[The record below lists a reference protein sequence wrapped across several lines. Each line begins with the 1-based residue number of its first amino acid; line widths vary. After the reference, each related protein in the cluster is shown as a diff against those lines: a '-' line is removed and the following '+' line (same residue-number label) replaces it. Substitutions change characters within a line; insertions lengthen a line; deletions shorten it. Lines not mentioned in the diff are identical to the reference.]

1 MNRAYT
7 SGPHNHRR
15 NILTDRMRMRDET
28 YRTLYAISKLKAPL
42 ASSVQRLLGDKDRHT
57 TSQKLD
63 GLAEHGLVEKRPYG
77 KQRVL
82 YMLSL
87 AGRSVLDKRLE
98 TGAAP
103 QLVEHTAPKQQR
115 EKKGYVPK
123 ERAPDI
129 VPPRQISVMVG
140 YYTTPKDGYIRED
153 GNKKIK
159 SLGAFSA

>member
-1 MNRAYT
+1 M
-7 SGPHNHRR
+7 
-15 NILTDRMRMRDET
+15 TDRMRMRDET

-42 ASSVQRLLGDKDRHT
+42 ASSVQLLLGDKDRRT

-63 GLAEHGLVEKRPYG
+63 RLAEHGLVEKRPYG
-77 KQRVL
+77 NQRVM

-103 QLVEHTAPKQQR
+103 QLVERTSPKQQR

-123 ERAPDI
+123 ERAPDT
-129 VPPRQISVMVG
+129 VPPRQISVMAG

-159 SLGAFSA
+159 SLGAFSD